1 MTTFKNCQQLT
12 ALILATSCLTFFS
25 SCSTTENS
33 ASGQK
38 AADKIEELT
47 LEGRYQAQL
56 RPINTAVGGFATGKV
71 DIQIMADNINVHI
84 KMKDTP
90 ANTMHSQFI
99 YSAEECPSYQHDSND
114 DGFVDP
120 FEASKVIGSILIPL
134 DGDLDSQHSGID
146 TFPVADALGF
156 FHYYQEGTLSKLE
169 ADLKS
174 VDEVMTDEIIKLE
187 PQTDLKLEGKV
198 IVIQGIH
205 EDAYLPGSV
214 RAVGISSERSSLSIA
229 CGKIQRVM
237 LDDTQTVDPDAPE
250 ASDPRDT
257 VGR

>member
-12 ALILATSCLTFFS
+12 ALILAASCFTFLS
-25 SCSTTENS
+25 SCSEKKNS
-33 ASGQK
+33 DSIHK
-38 AADKIEELT
+38 AADKIEELAI
-47 LEGRYQAQL
+47 EGRYQAQL
-56 RPINTAVGGFATGKV
+56 KPVNTAVGGFSTGKV
-71 DIQIMADNINVHI
+71 DIQIMADNINVQI

-90 ANTMHSQFI
+90 SSTMHSQFI

-120 FEASKVIGSILIPL
+120 LEAAKVIGPILIPL
-134 DGDLDSQHSGID
+134 DGDLDSQHSGIEI
-146 TFPVADALGF
+146 FPVSDALGY
-156 FHYYQEGTLSKLE
+156 FHYYKEGTLSKLL

-174 VDEVMTDEIIKLE
+174 VDDVMTDEIIKLE
-187 PQTDLKLEGKV
+187 PQTDLKFEGKV

-214 RAVGISSERSSLSIA
+214 RGIGMTSERSGLTIA

-237 LDDTQTVDPDAPE
+237 LDDTQTVDPDATE